1 MLERGG
7 GGGGGTCNTSSRF
20 KLQVSLDCSSHKA
33 SFTWTLLSTDTYLD
47 VTICDRSGIFSGKLF
62 LNVPAELRESWDRK
76 DLNLPLVPKLPILPE
91 LSEPFRRSV
100 EGTLP
105 LSEDSTSSVKKKME
119 NIVVARW
126 EKKQTWHSTWFNL
139 NERKLA
145 KWTINKFM
153 VHQKSNVCF
162 FDGLL

>member
-1 MLERGG
+1 MLERGGGG

-20 KLQVSLDCSSHKA
+20 KLQVSLDCSSHEA
-33 SFTWTLLSTDTYLD
+33 SFTCILLSTDTYLD

-105 LSEDSTSSVKKKME
+105 LSEDSTSSVK
-119 NIVVARW
+119 
-126 EKKQTWHSTWFNL
+126 
-139 NERKLA
+139 RKW
-145 KWTINKFM
+145 KT
-153 VHQKSNVCF
+153 
-162 FDGLL
+162 